1 MSCSKSGGSAK
12 FDTSLPSS
20 VTAFASIK
28 QVIDE
33 KHAPGPTPIDEV
45 NVLYW
50 LRILDHRKEKK
61 QRKTRKVATQD
72 ACL

>member
-1 MSCSKSGGSAK
+1 MSCSKSGGGAK
-12 FDTSLPSS
+12 FDTSLPTS

-61 QRKTRKVATQD
+61 HEGKRER
-72 ACL
+72 